1 MEDKELNLDELN
13 NVSGGIIELNNVNLI
28 DHREALVVENTGIAA
43 PVADVVLDSVVK
55 GAAPAVC
62 QFCGGIILGCAGGAD
77 KTTTVC
83 KCGGRV
89 KAARLNRNGKFI

>member
-13 NVSGGIIELNNVNLI
+13 NVAGGIVELNDPNLI
-28 DHREALVVENTGIAA
+28 DRKAVDVIADSDLAA

-62 QFCGGIILGCAGGAD
+62 QFCGGIILGCAGSAD
-77 KTTTVC
+77 KTVTVC

-89 KAARLNRNGKFI
+89 KAAGLNRNGKFI